1 MTGGAIESSPAI
13 GSDGTI
19 YVGSDDY
26 YLYAITSTGI
36 AVSVSNCVALR
47 FNMIGTQELLSGN
60 ITPVIRYCHHQ
71 SQDQMGQSTWVRM
84 TIMYMQSRRRV
95 RVH

>member
-47 FNMIGTQELLSGN
+47 FNMIGT
-60 ITPVIRYCHHQ
+60 
-71 SQDQMGQSTWVRM
+71 
-84 TIMYMQSRRRV
+84 
-95 RVH
+95 